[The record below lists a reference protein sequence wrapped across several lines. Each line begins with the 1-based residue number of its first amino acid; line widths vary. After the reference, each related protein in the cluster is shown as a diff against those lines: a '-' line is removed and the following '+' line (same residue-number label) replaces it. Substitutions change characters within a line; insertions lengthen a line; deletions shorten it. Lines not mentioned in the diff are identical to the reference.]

1 MKHLVLLL
9 SILLFNTFTSF
20 ASDIQ
25 ISGIITDENGEA
37 IPGVMIFEK
46 GNSAH
51 GTTTNFN
58 GEYHFIVDEEAV
70 VVIRYMG
77 YQTEEILAK
86 DVPQSFKL
94 TQEAQ
99 QLDAIEIVGTR
110 SQNRTV
116 TESPV
121 AIDVINLENVTAATG
136 QLDMNQL
143 LQYVAPSFNAQRQ
156 SGADGSDHVDPA
168 TLRGLGP
175 DQTLVL
181 INGKRR
187 HQSSLV
193 NLVGTRGRGNTGT
206 DLNAIPMAAIE
217 RIEILRD
224 GASAQ
229 YGSDAIAGVINIVLK
244 KNTDGVAVNV
254 GTGVTSEGD
263 GESANVDVNYGTEL
277 GKGGFINLTGQYQH
291 RGRTNRMPEEET
303 FRNYIGDALS
313 TGFGG
318 FVNAGLP
325 LSENTEA
332 YVFGGASVRHGESY
346 AWTREADDDRNV
358 PEIYPNGFDPNII
371 SDIAD
376 YSVSA
381 GVKTNIKDWKVDFNN
396 TFGYNEF
403 KYSVDQTLN
412 ASLGANS
419 PTSFYSGKHYLSQN
433 VTGVDISK
441 YFDGFLN
448 GLNIAFGSEFRID
461 TYGIGAGE
469 EASYKNY
476 SDGSVPGGA
485 QGFPGFRPENEVNAQ
500 RTNVALYLDIETD
513 ITDKWMIAVAGRYE
527 NYSDFGGT
535 LNGKIASRY
544 EFSKAFAVRGAVST
558 GFRAPSLAQK
568 HYSSIF
574 TDVVGGVTMEK
585 VITPNDSELAK
596 ALGMPELKQEKAF
609 NASLGFTANLLDGL
623 SLTVDGYYVAID
635 DRIVLTGAFEDT
647 DPEIGDELKELD
659 VSAAQFFTNALD
671 TRTLGLDV
679 VLAYSFDID
688 AHNFTTSVAGNINR
702 MELGD
707 ITTNEKL
714 TGKEDIYF
722 GEREQMFL
730 LASAPNHKFNYTI
743 NHSYKKLATM
753 IRLNQFSSVEL
764 MDWDGEIDHYAGR
777 LTTDIAITY
786 SFNPKLRWTIG
797 GNNIFNVYPTKQDPL
812 STETAGY
819 WDPVQMGFNGAYFY
833 TKFGINF

>member
-1 MKHLVLLL
+1 MRHLITLL
-9 SILLFNTFTSF
+9 SILLLNSVVY
-20 ASDIQ
+20 AKEIN
-25 ISGIITDENGEA
+25 ISGLITDESGEG

-46 GNSAH
+46 ANSSH
-51 GTTTNFN
+51 GTTTTFS
-58 GEYHFIVDEEAV
+58 GKYQFSVDEESI
-70 VVIRYMG
+70 VVIRYIG
-77 YQTEEILAK
+77 YQTIEMKAK
-86 DVPQSFKL
+86 DLPSSIKL
-94 TQEAQ
+94 ELEAQ
-99 QLDAIEIVGTR
+99 ELEAIEIVGTR

-116 TESPV
+116 TETPV
-121 AIDVINLENVTAATG
+121 AIDVIDLENVTSATG

-193 NLVGTRGRGNTGT
+193 NLIGTRGRGNTGT

-229 YGSDAIAGVINIVLK
+229 YGSDAIAGVINLVLK
-244 KNTDGVAVNV
+244 KNTDGVAVNL
-254 GTGVTSEGD
+254 GTGINSEGD
-263 GESANVDVNYGTEL
+263 GETANVDVNYGTEL
-277 GKGGFINLTGQYQH
+277 GEGGFINVTGQYQH
-291 RGRTNRMPEEET
+291 RGRTNRVPQNQEV
-303 FRNYIGDALS
+303 FRTYVGDALS
-313 TGFGG
+313 TGYGG
-318 FVNAGLP
+318 FVNAAMP
-325 LSENTEA
+325 IADKTEVYA
-332 YVFGGASVRHGESY
+332 FGGASFRHGESY
-346 AWTREADDDRNV
+346 AWTREADDDRNI

-371 SDIAD
+371 SDITD
-376 YSVSA
+376 YSLSA
-381 GVKTNIKDWKVDFNN
+381 GVKTELKGWKVDLNN
-396 TFGYNEF
+396 TFGHNEF

-412 ASLGANS
+412 ASLGVNS

-433 VTGVDISK
+433 VTGLGASK
-441 YFDGFLN
+441 FYSGFLN
-448 GLNIAFGSEFRID
+448 GLNVAFGSEFRID

-469 EASYKNY
+469 EGSYKDY
-476 SDGSVPGGA
+476 SNGQVPGGA
-485 QGFPGFRPENEVNAQ
+485 QGFPGFRPKNEIDAH
-500 RTNVALYLDIETD
+500 RTNIAFYLDVETD

-535 LNGKIASRY
+535 FNGKIASRY
-544 EFSKAFAVRGAVST
+544 EFSKAFAIRGAVST

-574 TDVVGGVTMEK
+574 TDVVGGETMEK
-585 VITPNDSELAK
+585 VIAPNDSELAK

-635 DRIVLTGAFEDT
+635 DRIVLTGAFT
-647 DPEIGDELKELD
+647 DDDPDIGDELKKLN

-671 TRTLGLDV
+671 TRTVGLDV
-679 VLAYSFDID
+679 VLAYTHHINL
-688 AHNFTTSVAGNINR
+688 HTFTTSIAGNINR

-714 TGKEDIYF
+714 AGKEDIYF

-730 LASAPNHKFNYTI
+730 LASAPNTKFNFSL
-743 NHSYKKLATM
+743 NHSYKKLSSM
-753 IRLNQFSSVEL
+753 IRLNHFSSVEL
-764 MDWDGEIDHYAGR
+764 MDWDGGIDHYGSR
-777 LTTDIAITY
+777 MTTDIAMTY
-786 SFNPKLRWTIG
+786 SFTPKLKWTLG
-797 GNNIFNVYPTKQDPL
+797 GNNIFNVYPSKQDPL
-812 STETAGY
+812 STETGGY